1 MNHCPVCGS
10 ERMVEVVRP
19 EEFRYEGLSV
29 TVPDYRSM
37 ECQNCGEAFAT
48 EDSVKRAE
56 PLICDLHRQAEGML
70 TSQEIRQI
78 RESLGFSQDD
88 FGVLLGGGKKA
99 FARYENGRVTQARAM
114 DNLLRVLKAYPQAL
128 CELRSE
134 NSPEETSSRP
144 STYQVTSMV
153 RIGKATKTEYVFP
166 PSSMPVNLITGAAA

>member
-1 MNHCPVCGS
+1 
-10 ERMVEVVRP
+10 
-19 EEFRYEGLSV
+19 
-29 TVPDYRSM
+29 M

-70 TSQEIRQI
+70 TSQEIRRI

-99 FARYENGRVTQARAM
+99 FARYENGRVTQARSM

-128 CELRSE
+128 RALRGE
-134 NSPEETSSRP
+134 NSSEGTALPSAARRP
-144 STYQVTSMV
+144 S
-153 RIGKATKTEYVFP
+153 RCA
-166 PSSMPVNLITGAAA
+166 

>member
-10 ERMVEVVRP
+10 ENMVEVVRP
-19 EEFRYEGLSV
+19 EEFRYEDLTV

-70 TSQEIRQI
+70 TSHEIRQI
-78 RESLGFSQDD
+78 REGLGFSQDD

-99 FARYENGRVTQARAM
+99 FARYENGRVTQARSM

-128 CELRSE
+128 CELKSE
-134 NSPEETSSRP
+134 NSSEETGLP
-144 STYQVTSMV
+144 STYQVTSLIRV
-153 RIGKATKTEYVFP
+153 EKPRKTEYVFR
-166 PSSMPVNLITGAAA
+166 SSFAPTNLITGAAA